1 MRFSHMFCRNR
12 FSLFVLVAF
21 VAISSLALQTHA
33 GVSTAAIKELI
44 ELVSKKFGREM
55 SQDAMKGLPRGVEQA
70 VKVGGEDAVQAIQKI
85 GPKAIQLIDQ
95 SGADGALSAKL
106 LAKYGD
112 DATDLVSQTG
122 PLNLVKSLGDDAAE
136 TFVKHGMPAES
147 LLTVGGVAASK
158 AANRLSSR
166 HGRQLIMLANEES
179 TKQLLRSEALMGTIA
194 KLGDKGMDFVWKNKG
209 SLLAI
214 GAIAA
219 FVADPEP
226 FLDGTASLAQVAAES
241 VATPLAD
248 GIANRTNWTVVI
260 VLVAALIAIYLLIK
274 NWMKRSLR
282 TAG

>member
-1 MRFSHMFCRNR
+1 MRVCY
-12 FSLFVLVAF
+12 LVGGIRSRLIVFIAF
-21 VAISSLALQTHA
+21 VAFAPMSLQSYA
-33 GVSTAAIKELI
+33 GVSATAIKELI

-55 SQDAMKGLPRGVEQA
+55 SEDAIKGLPRGVEQA
-70 VKVGGEDAVQAIQKI
+70 VKVGGDDAVLAIQKL
-85 GPKAIQLIDQ
+85 GPKAIHLIDQ
-95 SGADGALSAKL
+95 AGADAALTARL

-112 DATDLVSQTG
+112 DATQLVSQTG

-158 AANRLSSR
+158 AANQLMSR

-194 KLGDKGMDFVWKNKG
+194 RLGDRGMDFVWKNKG

-219 FVADPEP
+219 FVADP
-226 FLDGTASLAQVAAES
+226 
-241 VATPLAD
+241 
-248 GIANRTNWTVVI
+248 
-260 VLVAALIAIYLLIK
+260 
-274 NWMKRSLR
+274 
-282 TAG
+282 

>member
-1 MRFSHMFCRNR
+1 MS
-12 FSLFVLVAF
+12 
-21 VAISSLALQTHA
+21 LQTHA
-33 GVSTAAIKELI
+33 GVSATAIRELI
-44 ELVSKKFGREM
+44 ELVSKKFGKEM
-55 SQDAMKGLPRGVEQA
+55 SEDAIQSLPRGVEQA
-70 VKVGGEDAVQAIQKI
+70 VRVGGDEAVQAIQKL
-85 GPKAIQLIDQ
+85 GPKAIHLIDQ
-95 SGADGALSAKL
+95 SGAEAALTARL

-112 DATDLVSQTG
+112 DATDLVSRSG
-122 PLNLVKSLGDDAAE
+122 PLNLVKSLGDDAVE

-147 LLTVGGVAASK
+147 VLSVGGVAASK
-158 AANRLSSR
+158 AANQLSSR

-179 TKQLLRSEALMGTIA
+179 TKQLVRSEALMGTVA

-226 FLDGTASLAQVAAES
+226 FLDGTASLAQIAAES

-248 GIANRTNWTVVI
+248 GIASRTNWTVVI
-260 VLVAALIAIYLLIK
+260 VLVAAVIAGYLLIK
-274 NWMKRSLR
+274 NWTKRLLR